1 MEEQNIEE
9 NCQIT
14 EVFEIYQLVE
24 KHIKYLESNILE
36 EEDVNNEEARA

>member
-1 MEEQNIEE
+1 MEQEKLEE

-14 EVFEIYQLVE
+14 EVFAMYQEVE
-24 KHIKYLESNILE
+24 AHLKYLESNILE